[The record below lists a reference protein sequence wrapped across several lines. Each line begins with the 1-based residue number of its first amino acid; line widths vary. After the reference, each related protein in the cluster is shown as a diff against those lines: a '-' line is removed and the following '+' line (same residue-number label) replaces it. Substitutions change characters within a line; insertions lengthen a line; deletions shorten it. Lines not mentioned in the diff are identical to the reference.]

1 MFTGRA
7 TPAAALPPLTT
18 EVRPRARPALPSPP
32 LPLRP
37 GPARPRYSGPGAPL
51 REGGRC
57 AVAAGWALV
66 ACRWAACQRAGSASA
81 PRLLPPMHRH
91 DTDTQSLQL
100 PLSPGQS
107 GGGGEQPSA
116 GTGALPAVGGETRR
130 GQPGTGRGKAG
141 SGEGAGGKEGR
152 KEGRKGRGQPGTPS
166 RRRHRAAARSEP
178 GRSAA
183 PSGR

>member
-1 MFTGRA
+1 
-7 TPAAALPPLTT
+7 
-18 EVRPRARPALPSPP
+18 
-32 LPLRP
+32 
-37 GPARPRYSGPGAPL
+37 
-51 REGGRC
+51 
-57 AVAAGWALV
+57 
-66 ACRWAACQRAGSASA
+66 
-81 PRLLPPMHRH
+81 MHRH

-152 KEGRKGRGQPGTPS
+152 KEGRKKGKG
-166 RRRHRAAARSEP
+166 AAWHSEP
-178 GRSAA
+178 EAA
-183 PSGR
+183 PGSGTERARAERGTQRPLRLGRWL